1 MRAQKATI
9 AAATKRGAS
18 SLCGRKTSIWPAWVK
33 KRFPKTV
40 AKALLGK
47 GRASIKGLVSKAG
60 KKFDAVLVVE
70 WAEPYPKFSLEFPQK
85 KK

>member
-1 MRAQKATI
+1 M
-9 AAATKRGAS
+9 G
-18 SLCGRKTSIWPAWVK
+18 K
-33 KRFPKTV
+33 KEISKTV